1 MTKRILLFYKYV
13 RLNNVQEICDWMMAT
28 CKGLDLKGR
37 VILATEG
44 INATLAGS
52 VEATSLYIKIMNAH
66 PLFKNIDF
74 KDSLEDAAYDYFP
87 RLRVVVKKEIV
98 RMDIDPEAV
107 TTRDTG
113 KHLTP
118 EQVHQLLEN
127 KPEDLVVLDGRNFYE
142 ARVGHFKDAI
152 KPEIQYFREFPEY
165 VDKNLDLF
173 KDKQVFMYCTGGI
186 RCERASAYLKLKGV
200 AKEVYQLEGG
210 IHRYVEKFPDGFFRG
225 KNYVFDDRIEV
236 SVNNDVVGSCDLCAI
251 PYDVY
256 TNCLNASCNK
266 HFICC
271 PDCKKTFAET
281 CSENCQ
287 RLVADGKVPMRP
299 PRRITTRN
307 FCVSE
312 KQ

>member
-1 MTKRILLFYKYV
+1 MAKRILLFYKYV
-13 RLNNVQEICDWMMAT
+13 SIHNVQEICDWMMAT

-37 VILATEG
+37 VILASEG

-52 VEATSLYIKIMNAH
+52 LDATFVFIKIMNSH

-74 KDSLEDAAYDYFP
+74 KDSLEAADYEYFP
-87 RLRVVVKKEIV
+87 RLRVVIKKEIV
-98 RMDIDPEAV
+98 RMDVDPESV
-107 TTRDTG
+107 TARDAG

-118 EQVHQLLEN
+118 EQAHKLLEN

-142 ARVGHFKDAI
+142 ARVGHFEGAI
-152 KPEIQYFREFPEY
+152 KPEIQYFRDFPEY
-165 VDKNLDLF
+165 INKNLEQF

-200 AKEVYQLEGG
+200 AKEVYQLKGG
-210 IHRYVEKFPDGFFRG
+210 IHRYIEKFPNGFFRG

-236 SVNNDVVGSCDLCAI
+236 GVNNDIVGTCDICQK
-251 PYDVY
+251 PYDTY

-271 PDCKKTFAET
+271 PDCKEVLAET
-281 CSENCQ
+281 CSSECKK
-287 RLVADGKVPMRP
+287 LVAECKVPVRP
-299 PRRITTRN
+299 PLRITKRN
-307 FCVSE
+307 FTLPE
-312 KQ
+312 KE